1 MPSVHTQLTVH
12 RQPANILVQWRKVS
26 KGKRGPRLTD
36 RERERERE
44 PDRERETKR
53 RIIDLLPCCLF
64 IGIKFVVKSQLC

>member
-26 KGKRGPRLTD
+26 KGKRGPRLT
-36 RERERERE
+36 ERERE